1 MAAAKQTSDSGE
13 HPGKVRIDKWLWV
26 ARFFK
31 TRALASDAIEGGKVE
46 INDERP
52 KRSKLVSAGDRIRIR
67 VGPYEHRVTVLGVS
81 EKRGSA
87 TIASALFEEDAESRK
102 AREAMALHVRA
113 MHASNSYEAGRPSKK
128 DRRDIGRVRGR

>member
-1 MAAAKQTSDSGE
+1 MAAAKNDTDSGE
-13 HPGKVRIDKWLWV
+13 RPGKVRIDKWLWA

-46 INDERP
+46 VNDERS
-52 KRSKLVSAGDRIRIR
+52 KRSKLVSAGDRVRIR
-67 VGPYEHRVTVLGVS
+67 TGPYEHRVTVLGVS

-87 TIASALFEEDAESRK
+87 TIASALYEEDAESKK

-113 MHASNSYEAGRPSKK
+113 MHASNSYETGRPSKK
-128 DRRDIGRVRGR
+128 DRRDIERVRGR